1 MLGAGVASAAG
12 GEGVVGDVVGGWWRV
27 VVVVVAGLL
36 GGCGVGGWFCVWWRV
51 GVLGGGDGVSLR
63 VVLGVVPLGL
73 WFAITEHSPLRV
85 ARARWS
91 GSPSGRWRRVLTR
104 PSGRRLLRSRQGL
117 GSLPGA
123 HTSFRTAA
131 VS

>member
-12 GEGVVGDVVGGWWRV
+12 REGVVGDVVGGRWRV
-27 VVVVVAGLL
+27 VLVVVAGLL
-36 GGCGVGGWFCVWWRV
+36 GGCGVGGWLCVWWRV

-63 VVLGVVPLGL
+63 VVLGVVPLGV
-73 WFAITEHSPLRV
+73 WFALTEHSPLRV

-91 GSPSGRWRRVLTR
+91 SSPSGRWRWVLTR
-104 PSGRRLLRSRQGL
+104 PSGRRLLPSRQGL

-123 HTSFRTAA
+123 HTSLRTAA

>member
-1 MLGAGVASAAG
+1 MWQVWCVPSAAG
-12 GEGVVGDVVGGWWRV
+12 GEGVVGDVVGGGWRV

-36 GGCGVGGWFCVWWRV
+36 GGCGVGGWLCVWWRV
-51 GVLGGGDGVSLR
+51 GAPGGGDGVSLR
-63 VVLGVVPLGL
+63 VVLGVVPLGV
-73 WFAITEHSPLRV
+73 WFAITE
-85 ARARWS
+85 
-91 GSPSGRWRRVLTR
+91 PSGRWRRVLTR

-123 HTSFRTAA
+123 HTSLRTAA

>member
-12 GEGVVGDVVGGWWRV
+12 GEGVVGDVVGGRWWV

-36 GGCGVGGWFCVWWRV
+36 GGCGVGGWLCVWWRV
-51 GVLGGGDGVSLR
+51 GALGGGAGVSLR
-63 VVLGVVPLGL
+63 VVLGVVPLGV

-91 GSPSGRWRRVLTR
+91 GSPSGRWGRVLTR

-123 HTSFRTAA
+123 HTSLRTAA